1 MANLQTYQILIR
13 DLMIYAEIGV
23 HAHEKGRKQRVRI
36 NIELEARRSSDADEI
51 DAVVSYER
59 IVERVHTLVE
69 RGNIHLLE
77 SLGEAIADLCL
88 SDERV
93 SKASVRV
100 EKLRIF
106 ADTEA
111 VGVEIMRLR
120 DDGQVPPVTR

>member
-1 MANLQTYQILIR
+1 MDNLQAYRILVR

-36 NIELEARRSSDADEI
+36 NIELDARRSSDADEI

-59 IVERVHTLVE
+59 IVERVHGLVE
-69 RGNIHLLE
+69 RGHIHLLE

-93 SKASVRV
+93 SKATVRV

-111 VGVEIMRLR
+111 VGVEITRFR
-120 DDGQVPPVTR
+120 DDEPEPPIER